1 MDDDDNQSKNATES
15 TTVSPKNE
23 KDSLPK
29 SLQRRGFFSFI
40 WNGIFGRRNEDFEK
54 KLQYLSKEEASVH
67 ARAKRRMASWRKMSR
82 NLIVY
87 AVIFEVVAVAYAIMT
102 TRSLDLTWKMRA
114 LRVLPVFMVPG
125 LSAAIYSMMASY
137 VRMRDRKDK
146 KTLERLR
153 AERQAKIDELK
164 ERTNYYLTQ
173 QLIQVTILAIT
184 FRVPSKPLC
193 LEMEDFKEGKLFFFS
208 IHLERYDLD
217 PAAKAA
223 AASVLV
229 SKLGADSGV
238 KVVLEEDPKLNATE
252 GKSNSIAVMQAND
265 LRKRKQSHKRHS
277 EKNILMEQQPVEGD
291 PNIERD
297 LQSPPVVVEHH
308 PGSTKN
314 DGGWIARIAA
324 MLVGEDSTQCYAL
337 ICGNCHMHN
346 GLARKED
353 FPYITYYCPYCHALN
368 GSRRTEAHGSLRESN
383 SPSAIDGNIGIESSE
398 KTNGQDMGHV
408 KEAGQ
413 VVASDG
419 EQVETNNGNGVN

>member
-173 QLIQVTILAIT
+173 QLIQ
-184 FRVPSKPLC
+184 
-193 LEMEDFKEGKLFFFS
+193 
-208 IHLERYDLD
+208 RYDLD

-252 GKSNSIAVMQAND
+252 GKSNSIEVMQAND
-265 LRKRKQSHKRHS
+265 LRKRKQSHERHS